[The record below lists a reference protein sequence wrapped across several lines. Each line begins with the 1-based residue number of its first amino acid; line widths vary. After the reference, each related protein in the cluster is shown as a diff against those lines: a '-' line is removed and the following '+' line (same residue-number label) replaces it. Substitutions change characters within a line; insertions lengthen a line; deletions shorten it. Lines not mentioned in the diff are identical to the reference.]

1 MAYNSTKKAKYLVGN
16 IGLFMI
22 ATFLPK
28 TLTFFMVPLYTSC
41 LSTIEYGTADM
52 LTNTVSLLMP
62 VLTLQIQD
70 AVMRYALKEDYSK
83 EEVLSVG
90 VKITLIGGGL
100 LIILLVVLVN
110 IHVVTIDIYFLLF
123 LCLNYFTGSLN
134 NVLAYFCR
142 GINKIKVITISS
154 ILNSLLTIGCNL
166 LFLLVLHWGLYGY
179 LIANSIGA
187 AVRVLYIYFGA
198 QLYKN
203 FIWKNRSNVIVK
215 DMIGFS
221 IPMIFSALSWWI
233 NNASDKY
240 ILTIFKGVSI
250 VGVYAV
256 ASKIPSILSA
266 FGEVIAKSFSISA
279 IKEFDSNDTDGFLG
293 KSYGTISFCMV
304 CICSLVMIFNNNL
317 AKIMFA
323 KEFYIAWKY
332 VPLLLV
338 SIMFNQLSLSCENIL
353 LGVGKTRIISKTALI
368 GACINTFLNFILI
381 PKFGAYGAASATAF
395 GFFITWVI
403 RYKKVVIYVKLKN
416 NVRKEII
423 SYLLIMIQMFL
434 ACFGDLYSF
443 IQIAILGLV
452 LIIYFEEFKKTV
464 KVVIYGWH

>member
-1 MAYNSTKKAKYLVGN
+1 MAYNSKKKARYLVGN

-41 LSTIEYGTADM
+41 LSTVEYGAADM

-83 EEVLSVG
+83 EDVLSVG
-90 VKITLIGGGL
+90 VKITLTGGGL
-100 LIILLVVLVN
+100 LIILLIVLVN
-110 IHVVTIDIYFLLF
+110 INIVTINIYFLFF

-142 GINKIKVITISS
+142 GINKIKIITISS

-166 LFLLVLHWGLYGY
+166 LFLLVLHWGLNGY
-179 LIANSIGA
+179 LIANSVGA
-187 AVRVLYIYFGA
+187 AVRVLYIFFGA
-198 QLYKN
+198 QLYKK
-203 FIWKNRSNVIVK
+203 FTWKNHSKNIAN
-215 DMIGFS
+215 DMISFS

-250 VGVYAV
+250 VGIYAI
-256 ASKIPSILSA
+256 ASKIPSILAA

-304 CICSLVMIFNNNL
+304 FICSLIMILNENL

-323 KEFYIAWKY
+323 KEFYAAWKY

-353 LGVGKTRIISKTALI
+353 LGVGKTSIISKTALM

-381 PKFGAYGAASATAF
+381 PIFGAYGAACATAF
-395 GFFITWVI
+395 GFFLTWVI
-403 RYKKVVIYVKLKN
+403 RYQKVILYVKLKN
-416 NVRKEII
+416 SIRKEII
-423 SYLLIMIQMFL
+423 SYFLITIQMVL
-434 ACFGDLYSF
+434 ACFGHAYLF
-443 IQIAILGLV
+443 IQIVILGLM
-452 LIIYFEEFKKTV
+452 LNIYFEELKKIV
-464 KVVIYGWH
+464 KFVIHGWH